1 MVGGGGASDV
11 TMEIPIV
18 TGHYQNNVCC
28 LIFAY
33 LHFCSFP
40 IGYLHWIYFAGF
52 WSYVIGNHTSLW
64 FYFRAFC
71 LPVK

>member
-33 LHFCSFP
+33 LHFCSFQ

-52 WSYVIGNHTSLW
+52 WSYVI
-64 FYFRAFC
+64 
-71 LPVK
+71 